1 VDIMHLVDELE
12 AIISKSPRLPFTA
25 NVILNEDDLFDI
37 IDQIRIAVPQ
47 EIKEAKRTEAERERI
62 LGRAKEESERLLG
75 MAKDKI
81 MTAVDD
87 HELIEAAKTESSAI
101 LAQAH
106 AEAAQFKNEAH
117 VYVADSLS
125 QLEQYLMKLLTTVQN
140 GINEVEKEHLRQAA
154 PDGADSQL
162 SNRPS
167 HG

>member
-1 VDIMHLVDELE
+1 MDIMHLVDELE
-12 AIISKSPRLPFTA
+12 TIVSKSPRLPFTA

-87 HELIEAAKTESSAI
+87 HEVVEAAKAERNAI
-101 LAQAH
+101 LAQAKTD
-106 AEAAQFKNEAH
+106 ADQFKTEAAI
-117 VYVADSLS
+117 YVTESLS

-140 GINEVEKEHLRQAA
+140 GISEVEREQFQPNEDA
-154 PDGADSQL
+154 PEP
-162 SNRPS
+162 RPIS
-167 HG
+167 RTSP

>member
-12 AIISKSPRLPFTA
+12 TIVSKSPRLPFTA

-87 HELIEAAKTESSAI
+87 HEVVEAAKAERNAI
-101 LAQAH
+101 LAQAKTE
-106 AEAAQFKNEAH
+106 AEQFKNEAH
-117 VYVADSLS
+117 IYVTESLS
-125 QLEQYLMKLLTTVQN
+125 HLEQYLMKLLTTVQN
-140 GINEVEKEHLRQAA
+140 GINEVEKEQFHQPDEDA
-154 PDGADSQL
+154 PAP
-162 SNRPS
+162 RPIS
-167 HG
+167 RTSP